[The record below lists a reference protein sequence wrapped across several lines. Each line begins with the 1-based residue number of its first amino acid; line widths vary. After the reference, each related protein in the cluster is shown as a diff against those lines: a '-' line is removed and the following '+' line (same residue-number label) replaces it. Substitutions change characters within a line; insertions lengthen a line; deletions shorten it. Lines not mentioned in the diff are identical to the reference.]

1 MFKSK
6 HFSYKEIKRRR
17 FNMQSVRAIYDGETI
32 QFLDKIEIKKPQK
45 VIVTFLDEEVQVD
58 LNKVIYKLVD
68 VGKSFDFLKEPKED
82 IYTDKDLKIKH
93 KKWKGE

>member
-1 MFKSK
+1 
-6 HFSYKEIKRRR
+6 
-17 FNMQSVRAIYDGETI
+17 MQSVRAIYDGETI